1 MDGPGAQGR
10 RLPPAQRARC
20 GRAPQRG
27 PRRRAAR
34 RRDQRL
40 GASGGLA
47 WQEARDRGG
56 AARLRGRLAG
66 QPLLRREDGRILRG
80 RTRYL
85 DDIDVPGA
93 AHVAFVRS
101 PFAYARIGAINV
113 PEGLEDVFAVI
124 TAADLEGRV
133 GDLPVQGFEGGEV
146 STEGHPVLAGDE
158 VRYSGQPVAAVLAAS
173 RAAAE
178 DAAEL
183 VGVDY
188 EPLDPVLD
196 ARASEVTMSRWHKL
210 SGDVEGAF
218 ESAAHVVR
226 ARHALPR
233 LAPVPMEPRG
243 AIASYDEADDL
254 LTVWVSAQDS
264 HRQLAGLA
272 KVLDRP
278 EESIHVIVP
287 DVGGAF
293 GSKGAPAPET
303 MLVAVA
309 AMITGRTVK
318 WAEDREENFVAS
330 YQGRGMEADVELA
343 LDADGTML
351 GLRARIWADLGG
363 YLMPTTAIPTHTTAM
378 LMCGVYDIQAAD
390 VEVLGRQTNKVPT
403 GPYRGAGRPEAAYFV
418 ECTVDVAARELGI
431 DPLDLRRRNLIR
443 ELPYE
448 TALGWTYDSGD
459 YGRCLDR
466 AVELVEPECRSD
478 DERVVG
484 TGFGMYVERAGGLFE
499 TADAELLPDGR
510 VLVRSGSSPHGQGHD
525 TTFAQIAAERL
536 RVPLEDVEFRF
547 GDSKEV
553 PRGVGTF
560 ASRSVAMGGSAVAQ
574 AVDALKRKCLAVAA
588 RLLQVGEDEL
598 EWVEGGGAS
607 AGAGRIASLQD
618 VAGAE
623 PGLQA
628 SARFESDLVFS
639 SGAYGAVVEIERATG
654 RLAVLRVAAVD
665 DAGTIINP
673 LLAEG
678 QVIGG
683 TAQGLGQC
691 LVEEA
696 VYDEEGNPTFASF
709 VGYSLLTA
717 AEMPPVIAAFVE
729 TPSPLNPLGAKGIGE
744 AGAIGT
750 PAALANAVAD
760 ALGGARVDPPF
771 TDAKL
776 WWALRE
782 AGS

>member
-1 MDGPGAQGR
+1 
-10 RLPPAQRARC
+10 LT
-20 GRAPQRG
+20 
-27 PRRRAAR
+27 
-34 RRDQRL
+34 
-40 GASGGLA
+40 
-47 WQEARDRGG
+47 
-56 AARLRGRLAG
+56 GRLAG
-66 QPLLRREDGRILRG
+66 QPLRRREDERILRG

-85 DDIDVPGA
+85 DDIDPPEAV
-93 AHVAFVRS
+93 HVALVRS
-101 PFAYARIGAINV
+101 PFAHARIGGIEV
-113 PEGLEDVFAVI
+113 PGELEGVFAVV

-146 STEGHPVLAGDE
+146 SAEGHPVLARDE
-158 VRYSGQPVAAVLAAS
+158 VRYSGQPVAAVLAGS

-183 VGVDY
+183 VEVDY

-196 ARASEVTMSRWHKL
+196 ARASEVTMSRWHRV
-210 SGDVEGAF
+210 SGDVDGAF

-226 ARHALPR
+226 ASYALPR

-243 AIASYDEADDL
+243 AIASYDEADDM
-254 LTVWVSAQDS
+254 LTVRVSAQDS

-303 MLVAVA
+303 MLVAA
-309 AMITGRTVK
+309 AALSAGRPVK

-343 LDADGTML
+343 LDATGTIL
-351 GLRARIWADLGG
+351 ALRARIQADLGG
-363 YLMPTTAIPTHTTAM
+363 YLMPTTAIPAHTTAM
-378 LMCGVYDIQAAD
+378 LMCGVYDIRAAD
-390 VEVLGRQTNKVPT
+390 VELVGRRTNKVPT
-403 GPYRGAGRPEAAYFV
+403 GPYRGAGRPEAAYFL
-418 ECTVDVAARELGI
+418 ETTVDVAARELGI
-431 DPLDLRRRNLIR
+431 DALELRRRNLIR
-443 ELPYE
+443 EFPYE

-459 YGRCLDR
+459 YARCLDL
-466 AVELVEPECRSD
+466 AEELVRPERHSND
-478 DERVVG
+478 ARIVG
-484 TGFGMYVERAGGLFE
+484 SGFGMYVERAGGMFE
-499 TADAELLPDGR
+499 SAEAELLPDGTL
-510 VLVRSGSSPHGQGHD
+510 LVRSGSSPHGQGHD
-525 TTFAQIAAERL
+525 TTFAQLAADRMG
-536 RVPLEDVEFRF
+536 VGLEDVKLRF

-560 ASRSVAMGGSAVAQ
+560 ASRSVAMGGSAVVQ
-574 AVDALKRKCLAVAA
+574 AIDALKEKCAALA
-588 RLLQVGEDEL
+588 
-598 EWVEGGGAS
+598 
-607 AGAGRIASLQD
+607 AGRTMSLCEL
-618 VAGAE
+618 AEAE
-623 PGLQA
+623 PGLSA

-654 RLAVLRVAAVD
+654 RLRVLRLVAVD
-665 DAGTIINP
+665 DAGTIVNP

-678 QVIGG
+678 QVVGG
-683 TAQGLGQC
+683 SAQGLGQC

-696 VYDEEGNPTFASF
+696 LYDEEGNPTFASF

-717 AEMPPVIAAFVE
+717 AEMPPVETAFVE
-729 TPSPLNPLGAKGIGE
+729 SPSPLNPLGAKGIGE
-744 AGAIGT
+744 GGAIGT
-750 PAALANAVAD
+750 PAAVANAVAD

-776 WWALRE
+776 WRALRE
-782 AGS
+782 AHP

>member
-1 MDGPGAQGR
+1 MGAEV
-10 RLPPAQRARC
+10 
-20 GRAPQRG
+20 
-27 PRRRAAR
+27 
-34 RRDQRL
+34 
-40 GASGGLA
+40 GLSP
-47 WQEARDRGG
+47 
-56 AARLRGRLAG
+56 GRLVG
-66 QPLLRREDGRILRG
+66 RPVRRREDERILRG

-85 DDIDVPGA
+85 DDIDPPGA

-101 PFAYARIGAINV
+101 PFAHARIGGIQA
-113 PEGLEDVFAVI
+113 PDTLQGVFAVI
-124 TAADLEGRV
+124 TAPDIEGRV
-133 GDLPVQGFEGGEV
+133 RDLPVQGFEGGEV
-146 STEGHPVLAGDE
+146 SAEGHPVLARDE
-158 VRYSGQPVAAVLAAS
+158 VRYAGQPVAAVLAES
-173 RAAAE
+173 RALAE

-183 VGVDY
+183 IEIDY

-196 ARASEVTMSRWHKL
+196 ARGSQVTMSRWHKVT
-210 SGDVEGAF
+210 GDVDGAF
-218 ESAAHVVR
+218 ASAAHVVR
-226 ARHALPR
+226 ASHAMPR

-303 MLVAVA
+303 MLVATA
-309 AMITGRTVK
+309 AMTSGRPVK

-343 LDADGTML
+343 LDEEAKIL
-351 GLRARIWADLGG
+351 AVRARLWADLGG

-378 LMCGVYDIQAAD
+378 LMCGVYDVQAAD
-390 VEVLGRQTNKVPT
+390 VEVLGKRTNKVPT

-418 ECTVDVAARELGI
+418 ECTVDVAARQLGM

-443 ELPYE
+443 EHPYR

-459 YGRCLDR
+459 YGRCLDQ
-466 AVELVEPECRSD
+466 AVELVRPERSSD
-478 DERVVG
+478 EERVVG

-499 TADAELLPDGR
+499 TAEAELLPGGR
-510 VLVRSGSSPHGQGHD
+510 LLVRSGSSPHGQGHD
-525 TTFAQIAAERL
+525 TTFAQLAADRL
-536 RVPLEDVEFRF
+536 GVELEDVELRF
-547 GDSKEV
+547 GDSREV

-560 ASRSVAMGGSAVAQ
+560 ASRSVAMGGSAVVQ
-574 AVDALKRKCLAVAA
+574 AVEALKQKCEAVA
-588 RLLQVGEDEL
+588 R
-598 EWVEGGGAS
+598 
-607 AGAGRIASLQD
+607 GRGMSLRE
-618 VAGAE
+618 VADAA
-623 PGLQA
+623 PGLRA

-639 SGAYGAVVEIERATG
+639 SGAYGAVVEIERSTG
-654 RLAVLRVAAVD
+654 RLRVLRIAAID
-665 DAGTIINP
+665 DAGTIVNP

-683 TAQGLGQC
+683 VAQGLGEC

-696 VYDEEGNPTFASF
+696 AYDEQGNPTFASF
-709 VGYSLLTA
+709 AGYSLLTA
-717 AEMPPVIAAFVE
+717 AEMSPVAAAFVQ

-744 AGAIGT
+744 GGAIGT
-750 PAALANAVAD
+750 PPAVANAVAD
-760 ALGGARVDPPF
+760 ALGGVRVDPPF
-771 TDAKL
+771 TGEKL
-776 WWALRE
+776 WRALRE
-782 AGS
+782 GAP